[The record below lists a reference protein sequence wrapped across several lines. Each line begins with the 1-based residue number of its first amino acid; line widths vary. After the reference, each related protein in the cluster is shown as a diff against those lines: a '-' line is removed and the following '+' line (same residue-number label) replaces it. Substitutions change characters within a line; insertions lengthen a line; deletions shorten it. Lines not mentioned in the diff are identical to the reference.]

1 MNPLALAGVPFV
13 DFIVQPLSDASFDD
27 RSAQLTCVTCDSVF
41 DLETGEPTEGPA
53 ADPVPVYP
61 VREVEGWIEVLPHPS
76 GDGSP

>member
-1 MNPLALAGVPFV
+1 
-13 DFIVQPLSDASFDD
+13 
-27 RSAQLTCVTCDSVF
+27 VF

-76 GDGSP
+76 GDGTP